1 MIKKSLNERVLSYLR
16 RAKNQ
21 ELILK
26 YLRTLK
32 YEFITH
38 RELMKLWPKFWKV
51 EPEFE
56 DYSYMVRSSKTTKS
70 GYDPRLVLGMKIVG
84 QRTEKVLVFMDQSL
98 IAIEIKPWHK
108 KSLINFK
115 KVTQKMKFDPAMT
128 YRERRDWRNEHNK
141 VKKSPKYKPSNF
153 YLENKKYVQF
163 LEAK

>member
-1 MIKKSLNERVLSYLR
+1 MKKSLNERVLSYLR

-21 ELILK
+21 ELIIK

-56 DYSYMVRSSKTTKS
+56 DYSYMIRASKSAKL

-84 QRTEKVLVFMDQSL
+84 QRTEKVLVFLDHSL
-98 IAIEIKPWHK
+98 TSIDIKPWTK
-108 KSLINFK
+108 KNLINFK

-128 YRERRDWRNEHNK
+128 YRERRDWRNEHVK
-141 VKKSPKYKPSNF
+141 VKKNPKHKPTQF
-153 YLENKKYVQF
+153 YLDNQKYVQF
-163 LEAK
+163 L